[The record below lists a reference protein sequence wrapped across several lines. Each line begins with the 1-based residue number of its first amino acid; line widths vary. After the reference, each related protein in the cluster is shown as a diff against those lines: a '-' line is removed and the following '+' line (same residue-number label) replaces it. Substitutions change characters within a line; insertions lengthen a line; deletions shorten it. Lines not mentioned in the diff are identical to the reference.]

1 MSRELAID
9 GISISQD
16 TDCYIIAEI
25 GNNHQGS
32 VQTCMD
38 MFKVAKECGAD
49 AVKLQKRD
57 NKSLYTGEL
66 YDSAYASENAY
77 GATYGEHRE
86 ALEFGKPEYLDLMA
100 YAKELGIT
108 MFATAFDF
116 KSADFLADINAPAFK
131 IASGD
136 LTSIPLLKHV
146 AQYKKPI
153 VLSTGGGTMD
163 DVKRAHDAIMPINP
177 ELCILQCTAAY
188 PIYDYKDMNLGVIP
202 KFMEEFPDNI
212 IGSSDHESGI
222 AMALAAYVLG
232 ARVVEKHFTLNR
244 SWRGTDHA
252 FSLSPPGLKN
262 LCRDLRRARS
272 AIGDGVKSKLSCE
285 EKPLFKMAKKL
296 VAARDLSN
304 GTVIS
309 ADDVTIKSP
318 GDGLL
323 PYEMDKVLG
332 KTLGRDMVTDE
343 GFALKDLK

>member
-1 MSRELAID
+1 MSRQLAID
-9 GISISQD
+9 GVSISQD
-16 TDCYIIAEI
+16 TDCYVIAEI

-32 VQTCMD
+32 VETCMD
-38 MFKVAKECGAD
+38 MFRVAKECGAD

-57 NKSLYTGEL
+57 NRSLYTGEL
-66 YDSAYASENAY
+66 YDSAYKSENAY

-86 ALEFGKPEYLDLMA
+86 ALEFGKPEYQELIA
-100 YAKELGIT
+100 CAKELGIT
-108 MFATAFDF
+108 LFATAFDF
-116 KSADFLADINAPAFK
+116 KSADFLADLDMPAFK

-146 AQYKKPI
+146 AQYNKPI

-163 DVKRAHDAIMPINP
+163 DVKRAHDAIMPINTD
-177 ELCILQCTAAY
+177 LCILQCTAAY
-188 PIYDYKDMNLGVIP
+188 PIYDYKDMNLGVITR
-202 KFMEEFPDNI
+202 FMEEFPENVV
-212 IGSSDHESGI
+212 GSSDHESGI

-262 LCRDLRRARS
+262 LCRDLHRVRD

-296 VAARDLSN
+296 VAAKALKS

-309 ADDVTIKSP
+309 DDDVTIKSP

-332 KTLGRDMVTDE
+332 KTLTRDMSEDE
-343 GFALKDLK
+343 GFALEDLK